1 MDCDELPGLVTPFLD
16 GALDEATEIRLIE
29 HLAACPSCENYLTQ
43 IRQTTRYVRKLASEP
58 PVGPQRPDG
67 LSVATR
73 DHLLAAFRETS
84 ARRWTDIIETASE
97 YCPYAAQVLVL
108 DKVLRTLSDT
118 DWLRPVI
125 HRWNADDSGPPVR
138 EVVSRLAA
146 VDSVLA
152 QHIGLETALATL
164 PADGMPSVEQLR
176 TQWLAQAARICAA
189 LPQTPVETVIRLSA
203 DLPLPDAVVA
213 RAFDIWLR
221 TTDIAGTAGVRIP
234 VPKPENLAS
243 MANMSIRTLPAAFR
257 SHRGAPVGGTA
268 EITLSGPGGGQW
280 IIPPTSGA
288 PRGPD
293 TRIAM
298 DVVDFC
304 LLAGGR
310 RDPATVIYTAEGD
323 LGLARDIVAAT
334 PAAAV
339 P

>member
-1 MDCDELPGLVTPFLD
+1 M
-16 GALDEATEIRLIE
+16 
-29 HLAACPSCENYLTQ
+29 
-43 IRQTTRYVRKLASEP
+43 
-58 PVGPQRPDG
+58 
-67 LSVATR
+67 
-73 DHLLAAFRETS
+73 
-84 ARRWTDIIETASE
+84 
-97 YCPYAAQVLVL
+97 L
-108 DKVLRTLSDT
+108 DKVLRKLSDT
-118 DWLRPVI
+118 DWLRPVA

-146 VDSVLA
+146 VDSLLA
-152 QHIGLETALATL
+152 QHIGLETALATPDDDVAAPTAPGF

-189 LPQTPVETVIRLSA
+189 LPRTPIETVIRLST

-213 RAFDIWLR
+213 RAFEIWLR
-221 TTDIAGTAGVRIP
+221 TTDIAGTAGLRTP

-257 SHRGAPVGGTA
+257 SHRGAPGGGTA

-280 IIPPTSGA
+280 IIPLTSGA
-288 PRGPD
+288 PRNPD

-310 RDPATVIYTAEGD
+310 RDPATVSYTAEGD